1 MFIFSPSHA
10 LKGTLATCPGK
21 DTYETSTEG
30 TGRCATLGVLRKP
43 RKRSPFLSSSQRL
56 IVLVGG
62 VFAWASSDQ
71 AMLRCGG
78 GWEDDRS
85 FYSIQGLSWLPGGM
99 GVLGTGQLAGLWVPT
114 ASWLPEGP

>member
-1 MFIFSPSHA
+1 MLLRA
-10 LKGTLATCPGK
+10 LWPHVLGKTLMKRAQK
-21 DTYETSTEG
+21 A

-62 VFAWASSDQ
+62 VFAWASSDR

-85 FYSIQGLSWLPGGM
+85 FYSIQGLSWSPGGT